1 MREVYR
7 RQKLVKNK
15 IDIEKIGAIARYLK
29 EIGAFAA
36 GIDFFAEKLLT
47 NAVAHDII
55 SVVDGLKPLFA
66 V

>member
-1 MREVYR
+1 M
-7 RQKLVKNK
+7 KNK